1 MKRIFNTILT
11 IALVAMTTHTF
22 DTHAVS
28 QAQRNQQRQDLI
40 RKRLVRQKGTPTGRR
55 GTTARTRRALAR
67 GRRTPAIQKKSPEIR
82 KQNAQMEQKIEQNT
96 KVLEQAAAQKEKATT
111 PAQKAVATK
120 KVHEATQDLLNSIS
134 QKRTWEGDIYNGYE
148 KKEIDEAKLLIEK
161 LTKAKKTIEE
171 KVKKKKEQLA
181 KVTSKGWIFNTPLWN
196 VPVEGKETEYNK
208 LTEEIYKLN
217 NTLDRI
223 DAALADQ
230 AVITGTSWSNAYKAL
245 LGAGALATAAT
256 AANVTLYGSAGI
268 VGKTAI
274 GAKSAIGTGAGWV
287 KDKAL
292 GVWNALPGGSTPTI
306 PKIEIDNEKAQVDG
320 TSISKAT
327 ITSQF
332 GDVLATSTWAALGMA
347 KNMAIQMAVST
358 AFSLAVK
365 KLMTL
370 LKDPSTTPA
379 QLEAQ
384 NKEVQKLAASSAST
398 KR

>member
-11 IALVAMTTHTF
+11 IALVAMAMHTF
-22 DTHAVS
+22 DTFAVS
-28 QAQRNQQRQDLI
+28 RTQRKQQRQDLM
-40 RKRLVRQKGTPTGRR
+40 RKRLVRQKGTPTGRG

-196 VPVEGKETEYNK
+196 APVEGKEAEYNK

-245 LGAGALATAAT
+245 TGAGALVASAITANIA
-256 AANVTLYGSAGI
+256 LYGSAGI
-268 VGKTAI
+268 VAQTAM
-274 GAKSAIGTGAGWV
+274 GTKAAIGTGLSSAASWAQEKGGGTWESGKWV
-287 KDKAL
+287 KDYGFKIAGNLFFLYNAYNQASKLYAIAKTGYDIAFAEEKKKNPNLTENQVPANLATLKADL
-292 GVWNALPGGSTPTI
+292 DKKEAEAKAAKAKLDATLAQA
-306 PKIEIDNEKAQVDG
+306 KAQKG
-320 TSISKAT
+320 
-327 ITSQF
+327 
-332 GDVLATSTWAALGMA
+332 
-347 KNMAIQMAVST
+347 
-358 AFSLAVK
+358 K
-365 KLMTL
+365 K
-370 LKDPSTTPA
+370 
-379 QLEAQ
+379 
-384 NKEVQKLAASSAST
+384 
-398 KR
+398 

>member
-196 VPVEGKETEYNK
+196 APVEGKEAEYNK

-245 LGAGALATAAT
+245 AGAGALVASAITANIA
-256 AANVTLYGSAGI
+256 LYGSAGI
-268 VGKTAI
+268 VAQTAM
-274 GAKSAIGTGAGWV
+274 GTKAAIGTGLSSAASWAQEKGGGTWESGKWV
-287 KDKAL
+287 KDYGFKIAGNL
-292 GVWNALPGGSTPTI
+292 FFLYNAYNQASRLYAIAKTGYDIAFAEEKKKNPNITEKQLPA
-306 PKIEIDNEKAQVDG
+306 N
-320 TSISKAT
+320 
-327 ITSQF
+327 
-332 GDVLATSTWAALGMA
+332 LATLKADLDKKEAEAKAAKA
-347 KNMAIQMAVST
+347 KLDAT
-358 AFSLAVK
+358 LAQ
-365 KLMTL
+365 
-370 LKDPSTTPA
+370 A
-379 QLEAQ
+379 EAQ
-384 NKEVQKLAASSAST
+384 KGK
-398 KR
+398 K